1 MPSQVTNYQC
11 PSCTGP
17 LRFDGSIGKLKCDY
31 CGSMFAVQ
39 DIEALYAEQVQ
50 QAQQAYTQATTAEG
64 GDHQSSEGSW
74 NWDGAGSDWGAD
86 AADMKMY
93 ICPSCG
99 AELVCDATTAATSCP
114 YCGNP
119 SIVPGQ
125 FHGMLKPDYILP
137 FKLDKQAAVNALHN
151 YYKGKRLLPKAFS
164 DQNHIQEIKG
174 IYVPFWLFDG
184 DTAADVRYNATRVHS
199 HVRGDRRITVT
210 EHYALHRAGSVS
222 FSRIPVDASS
232 KMPDALMDAIE
243 PFDYGE
249 LKPFSMAYMP
259 GFLADKY
266 DVNADT
272 CEQRADVRASHTTEN
287 IIDGTVGG
295 YSSCIPVSKKIHLRR
310 GSIKYALL
318 PVWMLSTQW
327 NGNHYIF
334 AMNGQTGKFI
344 GDLPVSM
351 SRYWSLFASVAA
363 PLAAAAAL
371 LMYFL

>member
-164 DQNHIQEIKG
+164 DQNQ
-174 IYVPFWLFDG
+174 
-184 DTAADVRYNATRVHS
+184 
-199 HVRGDRRITVT
+199 
-210 EHYALHRAGSVS
+210 
-222 FSRIPVDASS
+222 
-232 KMPDALMDAIE
+232 
-243 PFDYGE
+243 
-249 LKPFSMAYMP
+249 
-259 GFLADKY
+259 
-266 DVNADT
+266 
-272 CEQRADVRASHTTEN
+272 
-287 IIDGTVGG
+287 
-295 YSSCIPVSKKIHLRR
+295 
-310 GSIKYALL
+310 
-318 PVWMLSTQW
+318 
-327 NGNHYIF
+327 
-334 AMNGQTGKFI
+334 
-344 GDLPVSM
+344 
-351 SRYWSLFASVAA
+351 
-363 PLAAAAAL
+363 
-371 LMYFL
+371 